1 MTTIYDPAVLSGKRI
16 LITGGGTG
24 LGRGVAAHLVA
35 HGAEVHL
42 WGRRMNV
49 LEEAAAEIG
58 PGAHVQ
64 AVDVRDADAVD
75 AAVGEIWSAH
85 GPLTGLINN
94 AAANFIAPTKNLSAR
109 AFNAIASTV
118 MNGSF
123 NTTHA
128 VGKRWIEG
136 ELPGSVV
143 STLTSWVWTGSA
155 FVVPSA
161 MAKAAV
167 HAMTMS
173 LAVEWGRYGIRLNAI
188 AAGPIPTDYAWEM
201 LNPTSKSSVGA
212 TQADQVPLQRFG
224 TVEELANLNIF
235 LLSDA
240 CHYLTGHTIAMD
252 GGQHLAGPGHVRGP
266 DVAQRRRLGGDPRAV
281 AGRVGGREGAAH
293 DLVDR
298 HGATSSH
305 WPRGRRRRAAQAHDG
320 RAAAGRGRAPA
331 RRGGT
336 GRRRRRSGPATAG
349 GPTTNCSGAA
359 SGSRTRSWNRSTRVT
374 GSRCGRPTARIGS
387 SSRSARRSPASSS

>member
-1 MTTIYDPAVLSGKRI
+1 MIYDPNVLSGKRI

-24 LGRGVAAHLVA
+24 LGRGVAGHLAA
-35 HGAEVHL
+35 HGAQVHL
-42 WGRRMNV
+42 WGRRLNV

-58 PGAHVQ
+58 AAAHVQ
-64 AVDVRDADAVD
+64 TVDVRDADAVD
-75 AAVGEIWSAH
+75 AAVADIWTSH

-109 AFNAIASTV
+109 AFNAISSTV

-128 VGKRWIEG
+128 VGKRWIAQG
-136 ELPGSVV
+136 LKGSVV
-143 STLTSWVWTGSA
+143 STLTSWVWSGSA

-212 TQADQVPLQRFG
+212 TQSDQVPLQRFG

-240 CHYLTGHTIAMD
+240 CDYLTGHTIAMD
-252 GGQHLAGPGHVRGP
+252 GGQHLAGPGTFAGLTSLSDADWAEIRAQSQAASEAAK
-266 DVAQRRRLGGDPRAV
+266 AQR
-281 AGRVGGREGAAH
+281 
-293 DLVDR
+293 
-298 HGATSSH
+298 
-305 WPRGRRRRAAQAHDG
+305 
-320 RAAAGRGRAPA
+320 
-331 RRGGT
+331 
-336 GRRRRRSGPATAG
+336 
-349 GPTTNCSGAA
+349 
-359 SGSRTRSWNRSTRVT
+359 ST
-374 GSRCGRPTARIGS
+374 
-387 SSRSARRSPASSS
+387 

>member
-1 MTTIYDPAVLSGKRI
+1 MSIYDPEVLAGKRI

-24 LGRGVAAHLVA
+24 LGRGVAGHLVK

-42 WGRRMNV
+42 WGRRISV

-58 PGAHVQ
+58 GNVHVQ
-64 AVDVRDADAVD
+64 AVDVRKADDVD
-75 AAVGEIWSAH
+75 AAVGEIFEQH

-94 AAANFIAPTKNLSAR
+94 AAANFIAPTKNISAR
-109 AFNAIASTV
+109 AFEAISSTV

-128 VGKRWIEG
+128 VGKRWIAG
-136 ELPGSVV
+136 ELPGSVI

-235 LLSDA
+235 LLSNA
-240 CHYLTGHTIAMD
+240 CDYLTGHTIAMD
-252 GGQHLAGPGHVRGP
+252 GGQHLAGPGTFAGLTALSDSDWAEIKAQSVAASEAAK
-266 DVAQRRRLGGDPRAV
+266 AQR
-281 AGRVGGREGAAH
+281 
-293 DLVDR
+293 
-298 HGATSSH
+298 
-305 WPRGRRRRAAQAHDG
+305 
-320 RAAAGRGRAPA
+320 
-331 RRGGT
+331 
-336 GRRRRRSGPATAG
+336 TA
-349 GPTTNCSGAA
+349 
-359 SGSRTRSWNRSTRVT
+359 
-374 GSRCGRPTARIGS
+374 
-387 SSRSARRSPASSS
+387 